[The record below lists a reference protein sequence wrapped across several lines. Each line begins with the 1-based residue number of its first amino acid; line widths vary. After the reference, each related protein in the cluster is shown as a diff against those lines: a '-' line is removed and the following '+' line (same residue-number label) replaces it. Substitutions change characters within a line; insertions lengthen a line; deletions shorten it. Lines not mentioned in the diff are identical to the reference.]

1 MRIKKLAGGGL
12 PAFVSYTNVEQALP
26 AYAGIGSSS
35 ASAESA
41 SSSSKS
47 SSSKSG
53 SSGDIGLLNKE
64 MQKILMENGLPSDVQ
79 YFLSKTDV
87 FGSTIDPLDPHS
99 QERIYTKL
107 LSMLPEIK
115 QNKAEYDDA
124 IKHARDKGTLD
135 QVAVTK
141 DGHIYIRNR
150 ETGQIDLKTAS
161 SEIDETQFERLTNG
175 QLLQMR
181 AYIPQHAFDKGGFTS
196 LVASS
201 VSFADIAKSI
211 GEQIDKLGKTT
222 QSQEGYVRKDSKT
235 QQVLAGYEKLI
246 EQGEDGVY
254 KITEKQVT
262 QDPQVKAF
270 LSYLSKSL
278 SRQERG
284 VLANRAAENGLYGE
298 EGIKQILAG
307 LIQGKISDERDIKVN
322 FDNQATKGATDA
334 EGNKLGNIK
343 VTGLYAYQ
351 TGKGGQEETM
361 QLIPGTKTSMQIT
374 GKFYGQPVGAN
385 DKPLG
390 ASSLETFFNNGFA
403 SIGDV
408 RNGVYFGNQRIDPS
422 QYDQIMYDGTQL
434 SRAWLPYTVDEYGT
448 IHPDF
453 SLLKR
458 FEDVQEKLKNTD
470 SQEARIQV
478 LRQNGFGEYLNSDG
492 SWNTRKVMP
501 FLITKAYGSGDTG
514 FFGGKS
520 GVIDEGL
527 LEVDDE
533 KYIIPVDDSKV
544 MQLRMTNVLSS
555 KEHPVSIA
563 NNVYTSVVFIPII
576 NATDNSMIVSGQ
588 NPVMSQSTTK
598 MGINDI
604 RYIDNMKKTNNFV
617 SASSSKL
624 QDV

>member
-35 ASAESA
+35 ASAEST
-41 SSSSKS
+41 SSSKS

-53 SSGDIGLLNKE
+53 SSSDIGFLNKE

-79 YFLSKTDV
+79 YFLQKADV
-87 FGSTIDPLDPHS
+87 FGNSIDPLDPHS

-124 IKHARDKGTLD
+124 IKHAREKGTLD

-141 DGHIYIRNR
+141 DGYIYVLNK
-150 ETGQIDLKTAS
+150 ETGQLDRKAPNVELDS
-161 SEIDETQFERLTNG
+161 SKFEKLTNG

-181 AYIPQHAFDKGGFTS
+181 AYVPGYAMDKGDFTT

-201 VSFADIAKSI
+201 ISFADIEKSI
-211 GEQIDKLGKTT
+211 TDKIDKLGKSTI
-222 QSQEGYVRKDSKT
+222 SQEGFVRKDSKNAE
-235 QQVLAGYEKLI
+235 LMKGYEQI
-246 EQGEDGVY
+246 IGQGEDGVY
-254 KITEKQVT
+254 KVT
-262 QDPQVKAF
+262 SKTVSQNSQAKAF
-270 LSYLSKSL
+270 LNYLSKSL
-278 SRQERG
+278 SRQERA
-284 VLANRAAENGLYGE
+284 VLMNRASENGTTVE
-298 EGIKQILAG
+298 EVLVD
-307 LIQGKISDERDIKVN
+307 LLQGRLTDEQDMKVD
-322 FDNQATKGATDA
+322 FDNQATKGVTDN
-334 EGNKLGNIK
+334 EGKQLGNIK

-351 TGKGGQEETM
+351 TGKGGQEERIS
-361 QLIPGTKTSMQIT
+361 LIPGSKTAMTVT
-374 GKFYGQPVGAN
+374 GKFYGQPVGSDN
-385 DKPLG
+385 KPLG
-390 ASSLETFFNNGFA
+390 VSSLETFFSKGFA

-422 QYDQIMYDGTQL
+422 QYDQIMYSGTDL
-434 SRAWLPYTVDEYGT
+434 NRAVLPYTIDENGT

-453 SLLKR
+453 SLIKK
-458 FEDVQEKLKNTD
+458 FENIQNKLKNVD
-470 SQEARIQV
+470 SQEARIQI
-478 LRQNGFGEYLNSDG
+478 LIQNGFEEYINSDG
-492 SWNTRKVMP
+492 TWNTNKVMP
-501 FLITKAYGSGDTG
+501 FLITSAYASGETG

-527 LEVDDE
+527 LEVDNE
-533 KYIIPVDDSKV
+533 KYILPVENSKA
-544 MQLRMTNVLSS
+544 MQAKMINVLST
-555 KEHPVSIA
+555 KTHPV
-563 NNVYTSVVFIPII
+563 NVASNIYKGVVFIPVI
-576 NATDNSMIVSGQ
+576 NATDNAMIASGQ
-588 NPVMSQSTTK
+588 NPIVSQSTTK

-604 RYIDNMKKTNNFV
+604 RYIDNMKTTNKFV

>member
-35 ASAESA
+35 ASAEST
-41 SSSSKS
+41 SSSKS

-53 SSGDIGLLNKE
+53 SSSDIGLLNKE

-79 YFLSKTDV
+79 YFLKKADI
-87 FGSTIDPLDPHS
+87 FGSSVDPLDPHS

-124 IKHARDKGTLD
+124 IKHAREKGTLD

-141 DGHIYIRNR
+141 DGYIYVLNK
-150 ETGQIDLKTAS
+150 ETGQLDRKAPGIELDPSK
-161 SEIDETQFERLTNG
+161 FEKLTNG

-181 AYIPQHAFDKGGFTS
+181 AYSLGHAMDKGDFTT

-201 VSFADIAKSI
+201 ISFADITKSI
-211 GEQIDKLGKTT
+211 ADQINKLGKSTT
-222 QSQEGYVRKDSKT
+222 SSEHYVRKDSKAT
-235 QQVLAGYEKLI
+235 QAMAGYEKLI

-270 LSYLSKSL
+270 LSYLSRSL

-284 VLANRAAENGLYGE
+284 VLANRAAESGLFGE
-298 EGIKQILAG
+298 EGIQQILAG
-307 LIQGKISDERDIKVN
+307 LIQGNISDERDVKVD

-334 EGNKLGNIK
+334 SGNKLGQIK

-351 TGKGGQEETM
+351 TGQGGQEEKIS
-361 QLIPGTKTSMQIT
+361 LVPGSSTSMQVT
-374 GKFYGQPVGAN
+374 GKFYGQPVGADN
-385 DKPLG
+385 KPMQ
-390 ASSLETFFNNGFA
+390 ASSLLQFFNNGIG

-422 QYDQIMYDGTQL
+422 KYDEVMYDGTQL
-434 SRAWLPYTVDEYGT
+434 SRAWLPYTIDSNGT

-453 SLLKR
+453 SLLQKW
-458 FEDVQEKLKNTD
+458 ESVQDQLKNVD
-470 SQEARIQV
+470 SEEARIQI
-478 LRQNGFGEYLNSDG
+478 LRQNGFEEYINPDG
-492 SWNTRKVMP
+492 SWNRQKCMP
-501 FLITKAYGSGDTG
+501 FLITAAYASGHTG

-527 LEVDDE
+527 LEMDDE
-533 KYIIPVDDSKV
+533 KYIIPVKDSK
-544 MQLRMTNVLSS
+544 MLQNKMIGILSS
-555 KEHPVSIA
+555 KDHPVSIQD
-563 NNVYTSVVFIPII
+563 NVYKSTVFIPIL
-576 NATDNSMIVSGQ
+576 NATDNAMIASGQ
-588 NPVMSQSTTK
+588 NPVVSQSQNRF
-598 MGINDI
+598 GIDDI
-604 RYIDNMKKTNNFV
+604 RYIDEMKKTSNFV
-617 SASSSKL
+617 SANSSKL

>member
-35 ASAESA
+35 ASAEST
-41 SSSSKS
+41 SSSSK

-79 YFLSKTDV
+79 YFLQKADV
-87 FGSTIDPLDPHS
+87 FGNSVDPLDPHS

-124 IKHARDKGTLD
+124 IKHAREKGTLD

-141 DGHIYIRNR
+141 DGHIYVRDR
-150 ETGQIDLKTAS
+150 ETGKIDLKSPS
-161 SEIDETQFERLTNG
+161 SEIDESKFERLTNG
-175 QLLQMR
+175 QLLQIR
-181 AYIPQHAFDKGGFTS
+181 AYVPGHAMDKGGLTT

-201 VSFADIAKSI
+201 ISFADIEKSI
-211 GEQIDKLGKTT
+211 TDKIDKLGKSTM
-222 QSQEGYVRKDSKT
+222 SQEGFVRKDSKSAE
-235 QQVLAGYEKLI
+235 LMKGYEQI
-246 EQGEDGVY
+246 IGQGEDGVY
-254 KITEKQVT
+254 KVT
-262 QDPQVKAF
+262 SKTVSQNNQAKAF
-270 LSYLSKSL
+270 LSYLGKSL
-278 SRQERG
+278 SRQERA
-284 VLANRAAENGLYGE
+284 VLMNRASENGTTIE
-298 EGIKQILAG
+298 SV
-307 LIQGKISDERDIKVN
+307 LIDLLQGKLTDEQDMKVS

-361 QLIPGTKTSMQIT
+361 QLIPGTKTSMQVT
-374 GKFYGQPVGAN
+374 GKFYGQPVGADN
-385 DKPLG
+385 KPLG
-390 ASSLETFFNNGFA
+390 ASSLETFFNKGFA

-408 RNGVYFGNQRIDPS
+408 RNGVYFGNQRIDPT

-434 SRAWLPYTVDEYGT
+434 SRATLPYTIDEHGT

-453 SLLKR
+453 SLLRK
-458 FEDVQEKLKNTD
+458 FENVQEKLKNVD
-470 SQEARIQV
+470 SQEARIQI
-478 LRQNGFGEYLNSDG
+478 LRQNGFEEYINSDG

-533 KYIIPVDDSKV
+533 KYIIPVDNSKA
-544 MQLRMTNVLSS
+544 MQAKMINTLSS

-563 NNVYTSVVFIPII
+563 SNIYTSVVFIPVI
-576 NATDNSMIVSGQ
+576 NATDNAMIASGQ
-588 NPVMSQSTTK
+588 NPVISQSTTK
-598 MGINDI
+598 MGMNDI
-604 RYIDNMKKTNNFV
+604 RYIDSMKKTNNFV